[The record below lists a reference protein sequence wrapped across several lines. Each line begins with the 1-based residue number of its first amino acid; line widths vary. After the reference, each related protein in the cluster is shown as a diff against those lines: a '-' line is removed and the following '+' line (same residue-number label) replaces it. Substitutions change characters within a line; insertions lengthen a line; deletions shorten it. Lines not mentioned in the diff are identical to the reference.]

1 MPDHATVRRRVA
13 PAHPRR
19 VSGPARPRPVPA
31 GPAPGGRT
39 GAFERLRAL
48 PDTRAVDR
56 LLRSRACIW
65 VIGVMLGGIVA
76 MQVSL
81 LRMNTAISRA
91 VETQSTLVREN
102 ANLEAELATKMSG
115 DKIRAAAV
123 KDDMVDPPAGETR
136 FLVAHPGT
144 DPWLAVRRM
153 KPPSDQARAVM
164 ANGGRLPGLSVTG
177 AAATLAAAAGTSGAG
192 AAATVPG
199 TTSAT
204 AMSAPQATATPAT
217 ATAATATTATASAT
231 PAVTATPAATATP
244 AITADPAAPQG

>member
-1 MPDHATVRRRVA
+1 MPQPATVRRRIA
-13 PAHPRR
+13 PAQPRR
-19 VSGPARPRPVPA
+19 VSGPARPRAVAA
-31 GPAPGGRT
+31 GAAAWRPAPPTRT
-39 GAFERLRAL
+39 GVFERLRAL

-65 VIGVMLGGIVA
+65 VIGVLLGGIVA

-115 DKIRAAAV
+115 DKVRAAAI

-144 DPWLAVRRM
+144 DAWLAVRRM

-164 ANGGRLPGLSVTG
+164 ENGGRLPGVSAAG
-177 AAATLAAAAGTSGAG
+177 AAGTVAAAAGTG
-192 AAATVPG
+192 AATTSQTVPG
-199 TTSAT
+199 TT
-204 AMSAPQATATPAT
+204 TATQLSAAQSTST
-217 ATAATATTATASAT
+217 ATAATAT
-231 PAVTATPAATATP
+231 ATATP
-244 AITADPAAPQG
+244 TPTATVAVTPTVTPVPTAAPQG